1 MILVIAETKK
11 DLPLNDLATSRF
23 VSLPS
28 VTLKMNF
35 CIPETSNSNI
45 IKFSSSVSFKYKQLA
60 IADVNLE

>member
-1 MILVIAETKK
+1 MILVIAETK
-11 DLPLNDLATSRF
+11 DLPLNDLATSLF

>member
-11 DLPLNDLATSRF
+11 DLPLNDLATSLF

-35 CIPETSNSNI
+35 YIPETSNSNLI
-45 IKFSSSVSFKYKQLA
+45 QVSSSVSFKYKQLA